1 MTAETRTAIAFL
13 GTGTLGSAMVLRLLS
28 QGIAVT
34 VWNRTAGKLKVLL
47 DSGATAA
54 ATPRDAAA
62 AASLVGLCL
71 TDAAAVEEVVFG
83 AGGIAQTDRSAGA
96 TPRLVI
102 DFSTIGPHA
111 SRDFA
116 ARLARASGDRWLDSP
131 VSGGVRG
138 ADTGTL
144 ILFCGGAAQDLAR
157 AGAVLQ
163 AVARRA
169 THVGNVGAGQAV
181 KLCNQLIVATT
192 LLAIADAVAL
202 GRDCGVDVAAL
213 PATLADGFADSTL
226 LRLFG
231 PRMAARQ
238 IEPRTGTIGTMSKD
252 VELISLMAE
261 QAGVASPLLTAV
273 RHIYREHCSS
283 GHASDDLVAL
293 GPEMLR

>member
-1 MTAETRTAIAFL
+1 
-13 GTGTLGSAMVLRLLS
+13 
-28 QGIAVT
+28 
-34 VWNRTAGKLKVLL
+34 
-47 DSGATAA
+47 
-54 ATPRDAAA
+54 
-62 AASLVGLCL
+62 
-71 TDAAAVEEVVFG
+71 
-83 AGGIAQTDRSAGA
+83 
-96 TPRLVI
+96 
-102 DFSTIGPHA
+102 
-111 SRDFA
+111 
-116 ARLARASGDRWLDSP
+116 
-131 VSGGVRG
+131 
-138 ADTGTL
+138 
-144 ILFCGGAAQDLAR
+144 LFCGGAAQDLAR